1 MTSSYILVLSI
12 LVLGGLIAA
21 LGDRLGSKVGKA
33 RLTIGNLR
41 PKQTAIVVTV
51 LTGTLIAASTFSILL
66 ISSKSLREGL
76 FRLDKIQKQLRIA
89 EADLERLGI
98 DKKNTEKELRKVKS
112 EQYAVEKKLEITI
125 NNFNTAKQQ
134 LKSAFDQALKL
145 RSDIQT
151 LLNERK
157 ELRQSKINLDKQ
169 IKKLKQEI
177 NNRDQELGKGKKQI
191 IEQTKILNERQ
202 NRLQSLEKRQSILK
216 EEIDRRDAEIIQLDQ
231 DINGKD
237 IALKNKESQLQ
248 QLEKK
253 SMYLQRQMTIL
264 EQYYQTYQELR
275 ERKIAIVRGQV
286 LSIGAVRL
294 IVSKANTQQ
303 VVDELLR
310 QANRTVIELIG
321 KNTIDSDHRV
331 VKITQSQVQQLIQE
345 LRDNK
350 EYVVRIIAAGNYV
363 QGEKEVRV
371 FADVALNQTIFRKEE
386 TISVISIDSL
396 KLTEE
401 VIQQKLDLLLLSA
414 TQFHARRSGVLGGI
428 QVADGRLKTLVD
440 FIESIRQSQVGL
452 DKLKAIAMQDTK
464 TIGPLKLKLLGI
476 KGIDIV
482 LETKSK

>member
-1 MTSSYILVLSI
+1 M
-12 LVLGGLIAA
+12 
-21 LGDRLGSKVGKA
+21 
-33 RLTIGNLR
+33 
-41 PKQTAIVVTV
+41 
-51 LTGTLIAASTFSILL
+51 
-66 ISSKSLREGL
+66 
-76 FRLDKIQKQLRIA
+76 
-89 EADLERLGI
+89 
-98 DKKNTEKELRKVKS
+98 
-112 EQYAVEKKLEITI
+112 
-125 NNFNTAKQQ
+125 
-134 LKSAFDQALKL
+134 
-145 RSDIQT
+145 
-151 LLNERK
+151 
-157 ELRQSKINLDKQ
+157 
-169 IKKLKQEI
+169 
-177 NNRDQELGKGKKQI
+177 
-191 IEQTKILNERQ
+191 
-202 NRLQSLEKRQSILK
+202 
-216 EEIDRRDAEIIQLDQ
+216 
-231 DINGKD
+231 
-237 IALKNKESQLQ
+237 
-248 QLEKK
+248 
-253 SMYLQRQMTIL
+253 
-264 EQYYQTYQELR
+264 
-275 ERKIAIVRGQV
+275 
-286 LSIGAVRL
+286 SIGAVRL

-401 VIQQKLDLLLLSA
+401 VIQQKLDLLLSA

>member
-331 VKITQSQVQQLIQE
+331 VKIT
-345 LRDNK
+345 
-350 EYVVRIIAAGNYV
+350 
-363 QGEKEVRV
+363 
-371 FADVALNQTIFRKEE
+371 
-386 TISVISIDSL
+386 
-396 KLTEE
+396 
-401 VIQQKLDLLLLSA
+401 
-414 TQFHARRSGVLGGI
+414 
-428 QVADGRLKTLVD
+428 
-440 FIESIRQSQVGL
+440 
-452 DKLKAIAMQDTK
+452 KAK
-464 TIGPLKLKLLGI
+464 F
-476 KGIDIV
+476 
-482 LETKSK
+482 SN